1 MWSVIYSNY
10 FPREVDSYWATKEEA
25 EAQMNKLNDEDTTK
39 SRMWEIEEVHLSRQ
53 AEGTQEEV
61 ER

>member
-25 EAQMNKLNDEDTTK
+25 EAQRDKLNDEDELG
-39 SRMWEIEEVHLSRQ
+39 SRMWEIEEIE
-53 AEGTQEEV
+53 EGCNEAKDSN
-61 ER
+61 